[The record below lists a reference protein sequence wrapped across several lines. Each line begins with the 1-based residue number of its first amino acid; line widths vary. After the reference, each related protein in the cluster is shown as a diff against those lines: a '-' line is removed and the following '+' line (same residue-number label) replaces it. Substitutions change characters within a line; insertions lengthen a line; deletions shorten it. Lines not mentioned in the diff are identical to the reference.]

1 MEFEISSEWSFVSG
15 NRQGA
20 HDLVAHPVGD
30 PKARVAREVVE
41 SELCHPCAVDGNADI
56 ADSGFKGEAVT
67 HSARLSGCEEHG
79 AAERFAARFG
89 ERIPD
94 CFDFGMGSR
103 IA

>member
-30 PKARVAREVVE
+30 PKGRVAREVVE
-41 SELCHPCAVDGNADI
+41 SEFRNACAVDGDADV
-56 ADSGFKGEAVT
+56 ADSRIEGEALT